1 MFEKDVI
8 VIFRLTEWVL
18 LILLASI
25 CIVMLTQ
32 VFSRYL
38 FNAPLTWPEELSRYL
53 FIWVVFLG
61 AAIAF
66 RHKAH
71 LGMDFVTAKL
81 PEKLREFT
89 EKVVEL
95 IILAFLILILYV
107 APEVL
112 GVTWL
117 QTSPVLNLPMSSIYL
132 AFPVAGGLMIIDL
145 VDRWSFSC
153 RKRKVAAN
161 QG

>member
-1 MFEKDVI
+1 MFKKVVSI
-8 VIFRLTEWVL
+8 IFRLTGWVVL
-18 LILLASI
+18 LLMTTI

-71 LGMDFVTAKL
+71 LGMDFITERL
-81 PEKLREFT
+81 PLNLKGYT
-89 EKVVEL
+89 ERIVEL
-95 IILAFLILILYV
+95 IILGFLILIIYI
-107 APEVL
+107 APQVL
-112 GVTWL
+112 SVTRF
-117 QTSPVLNLPMSSIYL
+117 QTSPVLNLPMSYVYL
-132 AFPVAGGLMIIDL
+132 AFPVAGGLMIIEL
-145 VDRWSFSC
+145 IDRWFFSY
-153 RKRKVAAN
+153 RGSKVDSE
-161 QG
+161 G